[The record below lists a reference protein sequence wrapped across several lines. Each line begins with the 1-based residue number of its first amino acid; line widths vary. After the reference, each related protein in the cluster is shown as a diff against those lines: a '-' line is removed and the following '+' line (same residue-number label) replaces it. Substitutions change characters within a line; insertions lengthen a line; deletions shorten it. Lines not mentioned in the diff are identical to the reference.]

1 MSTIKNNHQNVS
13 KNIPTAE
20 TNNTPIWQQEL
31 RQCVTDPTELMQL
44 LELDSEV
51 RTKKTNEQRTLQQI
65 VSQQF
70 PLKVPRPFIA
80 KMAKGDLEDPLLKQ
94 VLPVLSETMTNSG
107 YSRDPLAERQRSQSA
122 GMIKKYHGR
131 VLLIVS
137 GHCAINCRYCFR
149 RHFPYREHHL
159 NRQQWLNIIA
169 DIAADSTISEVIF
182 SGGDPLAVSDNQLT
196 WLTRE
201 IAAIPHVKRL
211 RVHTRLPVV
220 IPNRIDAN
228 CIAWL
233 KDARLQTVVVL
244 HINHANEIDCQLT
257 AAVAR
262 LRRAGVT
269 LLNQTVL
276 LKGIN
281 DHADDLTELS
291 ERLFSVGIMPYYLHL
306 LDKVDGAQHFD
317 TSEVDAKEIY
327 RQLLSQLPGYLVPKL
342 VREVP
347 DMAYK
352 LPLI

>member
-1 MSTIKNNHQNVS
+1 MIKDSYRCKKVI
-13 KNIPTAE
+13 IPTVE
-20 TNNTPIWQQEL
+20 TSDIPTWQKEL
-31 RQCVTDPTELMQL
+31 RQCVTNPTELMQL
-44 LELDSEV
+44 LELDPAV
-51 RTKKTNEQRTLQQI
+51 WTKKASQQRALQQI

-70 PLKVPRPFIA
+70 PLKVPRPFITR
-80 KMAKGDLEDPLLKQ
+80 MTKGNPEDPLLKQ
-94 VLPVLSETMTNSG
+94 VLPVLSETITNSG
-107 YSRDPLAERQRSQSA
+107 YSRDPLAEQNRHQPA

-149 RHFPYREHHL
+149 RHFPYREHRL

-169 DIAADSTISEVIF
+169 DIAADSTISEVIL

-196 WLTRE
+196 WLTQE
-201 IAAIPHVKRL
+201 IAAIPHIKRL

-220 IPNRIDAN
+220 IPSRIDAS
-228 CIAWL
+228 CIAWM
-233 KDARLQTVVVL
+233 KNTRLQTVVVL

-257 AAVAR
+257 TAVAE
-262 LRRAGVT
+262 LRQAGVT

-306 LDKVDGAQHFD
+306 LDKVDGAKHFD
-317 TSEVDAKEIY
+317 TSEADAKKIY
-327 RQLLSQLPGYLVPKL
+327 RQLLSQLPGYLAPKL